1 MAKKAH
7 EVSFAV
13 AGKIGD
19 LVYQRV
25 RKGKGNI
32 QTSGKYDLQLRRQGA
47 IIDARTP
54 AQILTRDRMAA
65 ATAAYQALD
74 QAARDTWRKKAANA
88 RATGYNL
95 FVKEYCKAHPLP
107 EVP

>member
-32 QTSGKYDLQLRRQGA
+32 QTRGKYDLQLRTSGGWT
-47 IIDARTP
+47 DARTP
-54 AQILTRDRMAA
+54 AQLQGRARMAA
-65 ATAAYQALD
+65 ATAEYQKLTAE
-74 QAARDTWRKKAANA
+74 QRAQWKAKAS
-88 RATGYNL
+88 RTTRTGYNL
-95 FVKEYCKAHPLP
+95 FVADFCAAHPLT
-107 EVP
+107 EF